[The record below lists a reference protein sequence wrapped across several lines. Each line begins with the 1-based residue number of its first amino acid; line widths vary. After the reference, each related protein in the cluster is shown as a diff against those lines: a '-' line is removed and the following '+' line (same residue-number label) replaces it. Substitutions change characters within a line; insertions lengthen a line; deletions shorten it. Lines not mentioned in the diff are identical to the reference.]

1 MDSCFHFTS
10 NVMNTSSKK
19 PTWTTGSQTFRP
31 TFEGALSYFIG
42 TDCLLSAAPEYAFP
56 PGNTDGS
63 TFSEWGFALANYA
76 KHDDGTKYS
85 GFKGCTWTGDSYVMS
100 DTMGVA
106 QGQVCFHRTEGK
118 DSCVDKTF
126 SFGLKDGVVITGHHS
141 SGVVTACESTQFEFG
156 PSGCP
161 TKDRIE
167 DANGRLSYH
176 LLGEDLDEHGHDD
189 GQNEGATD
197 SPGTTRKL
205 AGYISTAIPAFFLGG
220 MVN

>member
-19 PTWTTGSQTFRP
+19 PTLSTGSNTFRP

-42 TDCLLSAAPEYAFP
+42 TECVLSAAPEDVFP

-63 TFSEWGFALANYA
+63 TFKEYGFGLANYD
-76 KHDDGTKYS
+76 KHDDGTKYA
-85 GFKGCTWTGDSYVMS
+85 GFADCTWEGNSYAMS

-106 QGQVCFHRTEGK
+106 QGKVIFHRTEGRTTT
-118 DSCVDKTF
+118 VDKTF
-126 SFGLKDGVVITGHHS
+126 SFEPKDGAMFNDVVITGHHS
-141 SGVVTACESTQFEFG
+141 SVEIPECTSTQFV
-156 PSGCP
+156 PSPVGC
-161 TKDRIE
+161 TSKGLSSE
-167 DANGRLSYH
+167 DH
-176 LLGEDLDEHGHDD
+176 DEHGHDD
-189 GQNEGATD
+189 GQNEGVAD

-205 AGYISTAIPAFFLGG
+205 AGYISAAIPAFFLGG